1 MIFDKKGFTLI
12 ESLLALFVFGLVLS
26 LYLPSFYEQLQKRR
40 EVQEK
45 TEQFRIFH
53 ELAQLTLEGGR
64 AEDYAQRLEG
74 HLSVAHFTCSERA
87 CEIQFQEGTELSVVL
102 EDVQ

>member
-12 ESLLALFVFGLVLS
+12 ESLLALLVFGLVLS
-26 LYLPSFYEQLQKRR
+26 LYLPSLYEQLQKRH

-53 ELAQLTLEGGR
+53 EMAWLTLEGKH
-64 AEDYAQRLEG
+64 AQDYSRRLEG
-74 HLSVAHFTCSERA
+74 HLSVAHFICSERA